1 MGSNM
6 VDRLDGAGEL
16 TGSFKVVDLK
26 ENLQQAW
33 GGGSTALAFDGS
45 HIWVTVSSA
54 DSVVKLTT
62 DGVVQDVY
70 DVGRWPTA
78 VIVAGGSVW
87 VANFLDD
94 TVSRLAPDGRL
105 LDTLSVGKG
114 PHALLAVG
122 KAVWVANFQGDSL
135 TKLPCAE
142 C

>member
-1 MGSNM
+1 M
-6 VDRLDGAGEL
+6 
-16 TGSFKVVDLK
+16 
-26 ENLQQAW
+26 
-33 GGGSTALAFDGS
+33 
-45 HIWVTVSSA
+45 
-54 DSVVKLTT
+54 
-62 DGVVQDVY
+62 
-70 DVGRWPTA
+70 
-78 VIVAGGSVW
+78 AGGSVW

-122 KAVWVANFQGDSL
+122 KAIWVANFQGDSL